1 MRLIDADELVYMTLG
16 EDTEKPFRFV
26 PTEFIEDAPTI
37 NAVPVIRC
45 KDCKWW
51 SPNRETCIEWADYC
65 FREGRNC
72 ILTHFSCRESD
83 YCSWAKRKEE

>member
-37 NAVPVIRC
+37 DAIPV
-45 KDCKWW
+45 KWI
-51 SPNRETCIEWADYC
+51 IEWSAEHMTE
-65 FREGRNC
+65 FG
-72 ILTHFSCRESD
+72 THTIERMLED
-83 YCSWAKRKEE
+83 WKNDKANRKE